1 MENLLFCYSYTDFL
15 RELTAL
21 KKQYR
26 SRMKIVS
33 AGFSADGRMIPEVII
48 GDLKAPVHI
57 LIQAGI
63 HGREYMNCAVVMR
76 QMREYLDSIASA
88 GSGMEKALCYH
99 VMPMTNPDGCM
110 ISQFG
115 PAGIRNEILRER
127 VLQIS
132 GWTEDTQEEYQKKRT
147 FFQSWKSNARGVD
160 LNRNFLPDWEAAGES
175 EKAGFQGYKGPS
187 ACSEP
192 EVKAILG
199 IQKKYSV
206 DCCISFH
213 SSGEAIY
220 WDYERESTGKGVRD
234 DQNRRERQ
242 LACLLSKSTSYPM
255 ISVKKNRLPA
265 AGCSDHFARIFNAL
279 AITVETGKGEC
290 PLAPDEYEIIWEQN
304 RNLWNEIGQFCKKTV
319 DEIQRQRY
327 T

>member
-1 MENLLFCYSYTDFL
+1 MEDLLFCYSYTDFL

-48 GDLKAPVHI
+48 GELKASVHI

-76 QMREYLDSIASA
+76 QMTEYLESIAA
-88 GSGMEKALCYH
+88 ADSGMETGLCYH

-115 PAGIRNEILRER
+115 PSGIRNGILRER
-127 VLQIS
+127 LLKIS
-132 GWTEDTQEEYQKKRT
+132 GWTGGTQEEYQKT

-160 LNRNFLPDWEAAGES
+160 LNRNFLPDWENAGEN

-199 IQKKYSV
+199 IRKKYSV

-220 WDYERESTGKGVRD
+220 WDYERESTGKNGRD
-234 DQNRRERQ
+234 EKNRRERQ

-255 ISVKKNRLPA
+255 ISVKKNRLPG
-265 AGCSDHFARIFNAL
+265 AGCSDHFAGIFNAL

-290 PLAPDEYEIIWEQN
+290 PLTSAEYDIIWEQN
-304 RNLWNEIGQFCKKTV
+304 RNLWKEIGQFCKK
-319 DEIQRQRY
+319 R
-327 T
+327 